1 MDQERKSPAILAFRV
16 PPALVE
22 KIDQFAE
29 LQCCINRSDAAR
41 QLLIV
46 GLERSTKGERAA

>member
-1 MDQERKSPAILAFRV
+1 MDEEHKPPAILAFRV

-22 KIDQFAE
+22 RIDRFAE
-29 LQCCINRSDAAR
+29 DRCVNRSDAAR